1 MRKGTNTVYLE
12 IQTIK
17 LPYFIIAMKIYLI
30 LIIFN
35 IFGVKTQ
42 SKSIMETFLHAD
54 ISHVILCSEDSTDDT
69 LEYLQNII
77 NRKNIWI
84 YYWNCARE
92 EIPPIHNGLMILND
106 VQPKIFKRLL
116 TLQGIQNSL
125 ASNLWIIQVPSS
137 VQDLEEYFS
146 KNKLKLSLNIQIF
159 FMKSIK
165 EQNSVVQALGL
176 GKYQPKFE
184 VGQMLIMETCLD
196 I

>member
-1 MRKGTNTVYLE
+1 
-12 IQTIK
+12 
-17 LPYFIIAMKIYLI
+17 MKVLLT

-35 IFGVKTQ
+35 IFEVKPQIT
-42 SKSIMETFLHAD
+42 SLMERFLSPD
-54 ISHVILCSEDSTDDT
+54 INHVLLCSENSTDDT

-77 NRKNIWI
+77 NQKNIWI

-92 EIPPIHNGLMILND
+92 EIPPIHNGLMILNN

-165 EQNSVVQALGL
+165 EQNYVVQALGL

-184 VGQMLIMETCLD
+184 VG
-196 I
+196 